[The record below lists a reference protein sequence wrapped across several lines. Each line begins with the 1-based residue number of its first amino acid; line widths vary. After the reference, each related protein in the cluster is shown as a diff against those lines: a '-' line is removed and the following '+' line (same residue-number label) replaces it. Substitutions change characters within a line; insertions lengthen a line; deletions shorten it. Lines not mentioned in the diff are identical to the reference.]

1 MSEVKVNKIS
11 PRSGTTIT
19 LGDSGDTFTVPSG
32 VTFDASSG
40 GLAGTLTTAAQPN
53 ITSVGTLTSFTSTG
67 IDDNAT
73 STAITIDSSD
83 NVIINSGSLSLVGT
97 NTKMSASSNGNDIVF
112 SFNGTNKARLNN
124 GGLFSAGDGSA
135 VVPGYR
141 FFDDADTGM
150 FRPSSNNLAFS
161 TGNTERMRIDSS
173 GFVFVGQT
181 SRQYN
186 EEGVSLNPSGYSH
199 FTSSGGYPILLN
211 RKTNDG
217 EIIRLYRDTTQVG
230 NIGANSSSLY
240 IAGTSKGFRF
250 TASQLKPC
258 NTSGANDDGNYDLGS
273 SSTRFKDLYLS
284 GGLYVGGTGSDNR
297 LDDYE
302 EGNWTPAF
310 SSGTGGFNG
319 TGLSVGTSVYRK
331 IGNQVHLY
339 ASIVITGG
347 SSLSVG
353 DSLLFTGQPFTPIS
367 PYTYRMGVG
376 TTNQSVGTNSM
387 AVGVIGATSNDP
399 GSMRLIIT
407 QVNGSVSTT
416 ANTHFNIHYPTS

>member
-1 MSEVKVNKIS
+1 MSEVRVNKLS
-11 PRSGTTIT
+11 PRSGTTVT
-19 LGDSGDTFTVPSG
+19 LGDSGDTITIPSG
-32 VTFDASSG
+32 VTLSTASFS
-40 GLAGTLTTAAQPN
+40 
-53 ITSVGTLTSFTSTG
+53 STG

-73 STAITIDSSD
+73 STAITIDSSE

-302 EGNWTPAF
+302 EGNWTPTLN
-310 SSGTGGFNG
+310 SGTC
-319 TGLSVGTSVYRK
+319 TVTTAKYTK
-331 IGNQVHLY
+331 IGNQCTLHFRVTNFSDSSS
-339 ASIVITGG
+339 ATDIQITGMP
-347 SSLSVG
+347 
-353 DSLLFTGQPFTPIS
+353 FAQPSNTE
-367 PYTYRMGVG
+367 TGVG
-376 TTNQSVGTNSM
+376 SAYGERSNVNKPTVDINS
-387 AVGVIGATSNDP
+387 N
-399 GSMRLIIT
+399 IIRFR
-407 QVNGSVSTT
+407 NGFGVSTFDT
-416 ANTHFNIHYPTS
+416 PLQYSNINDGADFDIIATVTYQTS

>member
-302 EGNWTPAF
+302 EGNWTPTLN
-310 SSGTGGFNG
+310 SGTC
-319 TGLSVGTSVYRK
+319 TVTTAKYTK
-331 IGNQVHLY
+331 IGNQCTLHFRVTNFSDSSS
-339 ASIVITGG
+339 ATDIQITGMP
-347 SSLSVG
+347 
-353 DSLLFTGQPFTPIS
+353 FAQPSNTE
-367 PYTYRMGVG
+367 TGVG
-376 TTNQSVGTNSM
+376 SAYGERSNVNKPTVDINS
-387 AVGVIGATSNDP
+387 N
-399 GSMRLIIT
+399 IIRFR
-407 QVNGSVSTT
+407 NGFGVSTFDT
-416 ANTHFNIHYPTS
+416 PLQYSNINDGADFDIIATVTYQTS